1 MKNRKWKYYQF
12 VELSR
17 GSADQYPIDCDT
29 YQEAL
34 QELSRVDY
42 GFIQVS
48 NHEREETRYTADD
61 PTYAI
66 TQTKGW
72 EV

>member
-12 VELSR
+12 VEAKKDA
-17 GSADQYPIDCDT
+17 ADQYPIDCDT

-34 QELSRVDY
+34 QELRRVEY

-48 NHEREETRYTADD
+48 NHECEETRYTADD
-61 PTYAI
+61 PTYEI

-72 EV
+72 GN

>member
-1 MKNRKWKYYQF
+1 MTNKKWKYYQF
-12 VELSR
+12 VEQSR
-17 GSADQYPIDCDT
+17 KTDDQYPIDCDT

-42 GFIQVS
+42 GFIQTS
-48 NHEREETRYTADD
+48 NHECEDTRYTADD
-61 PTYAI
+61 STCEI

-72 EV
+72 GK